1 MLGRSPA
8 RAGRVLVVSRATS
21 LAVSLFVALALPVA
35 ARAAEPAADAPVAR
49 AAEPAT
55 DAPVAR
61 AAPTVPELALTWQAP
76 AGCPSSGDVQA
87 QFARLLGGAARA
99 PTGKHIAA
107 TLVVRSS
114 APETW
119 TLELATV
126 LDGAAG
132 RRTLES
138 DSCAS
143 VTSAAALILALMID
157 PAAAERAVA
166 ESAPAPPPPVAPP
179 PKAPT
184 ILTFA
189 PPETAPA
196 PRTVF
201 GFARVFAGGVAAF
214 LPSPAPAAGLALG
227 ARRRRLAA
235 ELTVLATEER
245 SAPAATLTPTA
256 GGDFRL
262 IAGGA
267 RACGELG
274 GRAVIWSVCA
284 GGELERLSGA
294 GFGANAGVSPEPK
307 SALMGAGTGG
317 LLVTLPLGPSFAL
330 ALDLDAVIRVYRP
343 TLEIN
348 TTDRVFQVPL
358 ASAFAAL
365 GIIITI

>member
-1 MLGRSPA
+1 M
-8 RAGRVLVVSRATS
+8 
-21 LAVSLFVALALPVA
+21 ALALPVA
-35 ARAAEPAADAPVAR
+35 AHAAEPAADAPVAR
-49 AAEPAT
+49 AAAPAA
-55 DAPVAR
+55 DAP

-87 QFARLLGGAARA
+87 QFARLLGAARA

-107 TLVVRSS
+107 TLVVRSA
-114 APETW
+114 APEMW

-132 RRTLES
+132 RRTLEG

-143 VTSAAALILALMID
+143 VTSAAALILALMVD

-166 ESAPAPPPPVAPP
+166 EGAPVPPPPVAPP
-179 PKAPT
+179 SKAPT
-184 ILTFA
+184 TLTVA
-189 PPETAPA
+189 PPEPVPA

-214 LPSPAPAAGLALG
+214 LPTPAPAAGLALG
-227 ARRRRLAA
+227 AQRRRLAA
-235 ELTVLATEER
+235 ELTVLATAER
-245 SAPAATLTPTA
+245 SAPAAMLTAA

-262 IAGGA
+262 LAGGA
-267 RACGELG
+267 RGCAELG
-274 GRAVIWSVCA
+274 GRAVVWSVCA
-284 GGELERLSGA
+284 GGEVERLTGT
-294 GFGANAGVSPEPK
+294 GFGMSAGVSPTPK
-307 SALMGAGTGG
+307 SALMGAGIGG

-330 ALDLDAVIRVYRP
+330 ALDLDAVVRVYRP
-343 TLEIN
+343 TLVLN
-348 TTDRVFQVPL
+348 TEDSVFRVPL

>member
-8 RAGRVLVVSRATS
+8 RAPVVARAAS
-21 LAVSLFVALALPVA
+21 LLVALALPVT
-35 ARAAEPAADAPVAR
+35 ARAAAPAADGP
-49 AAEPAT
+49 
-55 DAPVAR
+55 

-76 AGCPSSGDVQA
+76 AACPSSVDVQA

-114 APETW
+114 ALDKW

-132 RRTLES
+132 RRTLEG

-157 PAAAERAVA
+157 PAAVERAVA
-166 ESAPAPPPPVAPP
+166 ESAPAPPPAAPPPQAPPTTLAVAPP
-179 PKAPT
+179 EIAR
-184 ILTFA
+184 
-189 PPETAPA
+189 A

-214 LPSPAPAAGLALG
+214 LPMPAPAAGLAVG

-235 ELTVLATEER
+235 ELSVLATEER
-245 SAPAATLTPTA
+245 SAPAAGLTPTA

-262 IAGGA
+262 LAGDA
-267 RACGELG
+267 RACGDLG
-274 GRAVIWSVCA
+274 GHAVIWSFCA
-284 GGELERLSGA
+284 GGELERLSGT
-294 GFGANAGVSPEPK
+294 GFGANAGVSPQPK

-317 LLVTLPLGPSFAL
+317 LLVTLPLAPSFAL
-330 ALDLDAVIRVYRP
+330 ALDLDAVVRVYRP

-348 TTDRVFQVPL
+348 TDDRVFRVPL

-365 GIIITI
+365 GIIVTI

>member
-8 RAGRVLVVSRATS
+8 RAPV
-21 LAVSLFVALALPVA
+21 VALALVLTAPLTARAEAPPVA
-35 ARAAEPAADAPVAR
+35 AVDAP
-49 AAEPAT
+49 P
-55 DAPVAR
+55 
-61 AAPTVPELALTWQAP
+61 APTVPELALTWQAP

-107 TLVVRSS
+107 TLAVRSS

-119 TLELATV
+119 TLDLATV

-132 RRTLES
+132 RRTLEG

-143 VTSAAALILALMID
+143 VTSAAALILALMVD

-179 PKAPT
+179 SKAPT
-184 ILTFA
+184 TLTVA
-189 PPETAPA
+189 PPEPAPA

-214 LPSPAPAAGLALG
+214 LPTPAPAAGLAVG

-235 ELTVLATEER
+235 ELNVLASEER
-245 SAPAATLTPTA
+245 SAPAVMLTPAA

-274 GRAVIWSVCA
+274 GHAIIWSVCA
-284 GGELERLSGA
+284 GGELERLSGT
-294 GFGANAGVSPEPK
+294 GFGANAGVSPTPK

-317 LLVTLPLGPSFAL
+317 LLVTLPLAPSFSL
-330 ALDLDAVIRVYRP
+330 ALDLDAVVRVYRP
-343 TLEIN
+343 TLAIN
-348 TTDRVFQVPL
+348 TEDRVFRVPL